1 MQCEGI
7 IMIIKIISTTLI
19 VWIGQLNDPI
29 RMIDIITKDLKVT
42 KINLLISQ
50 SLKTIIGIK
59 TFINTKEIGVVMC
72 WVQNLKKEYS
82 RETDNIRKKDTKSSK
97 AIMTLTKC
105 QLCNLITRSLT
116 KMTIKKWNPTK
127 VTQNLGPNQDIK
139 GTNQE
144 VDQDQENQEIQIL
157 KVKKRVFHQRIM
169 MDIMQIRST
178 EDTTKNLE
186 TLLSEVTIKKI
197 THMA

>member
-82 RETDNIRKKDTKSSK
+82 RETGNIRKKDTKSSK

-105 QLCNLITRSLT
+105 QLCNLITRFLT
-116 KMTIKKWNPTK
+116 KMTIKKWNLTK

-186 TLLSEVTIKKI
+186 TLLSEVTTKEI